1 MAYEQELV
9 KPYNQSEAK
18 EAQMEAMFNNIAPIY
33 DSFNYLTSLGID
45 RRWRRLGVDSLKPYA
60 PQHIL
65 DIATGT
71 GDLAILMAQRLKPK
85 KVIGADISDKMMEV
99 GRQKVMR
106 RNLQEVISFHHE
118 DCTRLTFPD
127 ASFDAVTASFGIR
140 NFQQLDVAL
149 REMQRVLRPGGHLM
163 LLELSQPQ
171 KAPMKQLFGFYSH
184 VIMPLAGALM
194 SSDRKAYTYLTRSIE
209 AFPQGEVM
217 EQTLQ
222 RAGFKNISWKRLTFG
237 ICTMYVA
244 EKA

>member
-18 EAQMEAMFNNIAPIY
+18 EAQVEAMFNNIAPIY

-45 RRWRRLGVDSLKPYA
+45 RRWRRLGVDCLKPYA
-60 PQHIL
+60 PQYIL

-106 RNLQEVISFHHE
+106 HELQEIISFHHE
-118 DCTRLTFPD
+118 DCTHLSFSD

-149 REMQRVLRPGGHLM
+149 NEMQRVLRPGGHLM
-163 LLELSQPQ
+163 LLELSQPL
-171 KAPMKQLFGFYSH
+171 KAPMKQLFWLYSH
-184 VIMPLAGALM
+184 IIMPLAGALM

-222 RAGFKNISWKRLTFG
+222 RVGFKNISWKRLTFG